1 MILGPSNE
9 SVDKL
14 NSEDTL
20 NTDCPAIGSDDSADD
35 AARPPELWSS
45 FQSESQDDLFSL
57 CPDAFSDL
65 PVDGITLLRYERVD
79 RDLNFSEMARL
90 EVDIDDS
97 DSDETSS
104 NGDTVHANGFYD
116 LSMLAGYRK
125 NSHCEDDDDDAF
137 LSVEES
143 PLLHPDM
150 VLEAVEA
157 EHRKR
162 RQTLQLLRQ
171 KKQLS
176 SVDPAYDKSIFD
188 SAAKRMSHSSCA
200 SENSEGLSAGPSSI
214 TKVRP
219 DNYWIREAT
228 DDGMPPTGA
237 DSVGQESTTVA
248 LVHAAAAA
256 AAEVSSVLPVDEAK
270 FCVSQTTNTSVANV
284 LPKDTAVELTSDSH
298 PLHESKDNVESEAS
312 VSEPGVISESVAL
325 SLNRSTEEAVSEMPL
340 KSRMDSADCLVFG
353 DVQMREFSSSAET
366 NRLLKNTSDTP
377 LQRPRSIYETE
388 DILLEPGIVLKTKR
402 EFELREK

>member
-20 NTDCPAIGSDDSADD
+20 DTDCPVIDSDDLTDN
-35 AARPPELWSS
+35 AAHPPELWCS

-65 PVDGITLLRYERVD
+65 PVNGITLLRYERVD
-79 RDLNFSEMARL
+79 RDLNFSEMAQL
-90 EVDIDDS
+90 DVDVDDS

-104 NGDTVHANGFYD
+104 NGDNVHANGFYD

-125 NSHCEDDDDDAF
+125 NSQCEDDYDDAF
-137 LSVEES
+137 LSVEET

-150 VLEAVEA
+150 VLEAVQA
-157 EHRKR
+157 EHRKK

-171 KKQLS
+171 NELGS
-176 SVDPAYDKSIFD
+176 IDSAFDKSIFD

-200 SENSEGLSAGPSSI
+200 SENSEGLSAGLSLI

-228 DDGMPPTGA
+228 DDGVPHTGT
-237 DSVGQESTTVA
+237 DSVDQELATVT
-248 LVHAAAAA
+248 LVHST
-256 AAEVSSVLPVDEAK
+256 AEVSNVLPVDETK
-270 FCVSQTTNTSVANV
+270 LCVNQVTSPSVVNV
-284 LPKDTAVELTSDSH
+284 LSKDTAVELNFERH
-298 PLHESKDNVESEAS
+298 PLQESKDKVEFEAS
-312 VSEPGVISESVAL
+312 VSEPVVISESVSL
-325 SLNRSTEEAVSEMPL
+325 SNRSAEEASEL
-340 KSRMDSADCLVFG
+340 KSQIDSAEFLVFG
-353 DVQMREFSSSAET
+353 DVRMREFNSSAEIHQ
-366 NRLLKNTSDTP
+366 LFKNTSDAS
-377 LQRPRSIYETE
+377 LQKPRSIYETE
-388 DILLEPGIVLKTKR
+388 DIPLEPGIVLKTKR